1 MIDFGTLHL
10 PDAEPAALQASEWT
24 DWPLHGWM
32 LVVSALILLLILP
45 EIYKL
50 LPAMAGCL
58 TRSRGNLEVEHSISV
73 ARSRGNIARILA
85 LIFVVVA
92 DRYRIYDPSFIAD
105 WDEPWLRFAEL
116 AGVLAA
122 FLLLR
127 YLVHAI
133 LLSLGRKHLHPES
146 RAAVQH
152 GLYNYFICFILT
164 LLPSVCLLSIFNPD
178 DILMRQLIW
187 AELALFWLV
196 ALVREGQILQSNY
209 GGFLNFL
216 YLCGLE
222 IIPAGALVASGLV
235 F

>member
-122 FLLLR
+122 F
-127 YLVHAI
+127 
-133 LLSLGRKHLHPES
+133 
-146 RAAVQH
+146 AV
-152 GLYNYFICFILT
+152 I
-164 LLPSVCLLSIFNPD
+164 
-178 DILMRQLIW
+178 
-187 AELALFWLV
+187 
-196 ALVREGQILQSNY
+196 
-209 GGFLNFL
+209 
-216 YLCGLE
+216 GLE
-222 IIPAGALVASGLV
+222 LRMLDLDHAHTGILVGVIGEIVLSHGAALSCI
-235 F
+235 